1 MWHVEFDVRAA
12 KELRKL
18 APQTRR
24 LILDYFKTRIATEED
39 PRRFG
44 KALSANLTGL
54 WRYRIGDYRV
64 ICSINDGQL
73 LVLALRIGHRRE
85 IYS

>member
-1 MWHVEFDVRAA
+1 MWRVEFDVRAA

-24 LILDYFKTRIATEED
+24 LILDYFKTRIATAED

-73 LVLALRIGHRRE
+73 LVLALRVGHRRE